1 MARPSIF
8 TEELANKICERL
20 SNGES
25 LLKICEDDEMPDRTT
40 VHRWLLEKDKKEF
53 YNKYEEAINIRT
65 ENMFDELNNIA
76 DISDKQESA
85 QRSRL
90 RVDTRKWYLSKVMPK
105 KYGDKL
111 DLTTDGEKLPT
122 PIIPLTNVQRNDSN
136 EEDNSPEEED

>member
-8 TEELANKICERL
+8 TEELANNICERL